1 MLGSLLLASER
12 AVVALDISNDSCKE
26 AFVRVWHACCLCI
39 ARLEVR
45 GDTALVRVRLLGA
58 RLFHDQLGDVGVDLV
73 DLREATDGSV
83 TVTVAH
89 DGRRATAS
97 ATT

>member
-58 RLFHDQLGDVGVDLV
+58 RLF
-73 DLREATDGSV
+73 TIS
-83 TVTVAH
+83 
-89 DGRRATAS
+89 S
-97 ATT
+97 AM